1 MLREGRELVFG
12 RDPECSVALNDGR
25 VSRRH
30 AILRL
35 RNGVLEITDL
45 GSRNGTIVDGAKVAP
60 NTVIAAKDTSVFR
73 IGEAVVTLELA
84 RATSDSPWCFDRGTF
99 TSRSE
104 ATLADPARKGV
115 AALIEIA
122 WESEATATTTSDTA
136 GPPMGLQQVLT
147 KIVGPS
153 GVIGAHEGAR
163 LLMVVPTTE
172 PERIDA
178 TIELV
183 KNICAE
189 HDLNADVRL
198 ATSDKPR
205 LDSLL
210 SALSR
215 RTKADLVPPVIFQ
228 GGLRSVDALL
238 AKLDASEAPVLIV
251 GETGVGKDVLAR
263 ALHARS
269 RRAQKPIVSLNCAA
283 FTEALFESELFGHER
298 GAFTGAQTA
307 KTGLLESAAGGTVFL
322 DEIGEL
328 PLSMQAKLL
337 RVVENREV
345 LRVGAL
351 TPRQIDVRF
360 VFATNRDLHREVEQK
375 TFRQDLFFRIGS
387 ITLRIPALRERVD
400 EIVPLAEHFIAN
412 QSAKIGRPPPHLIP
426 ETARFLEGHSWPGNV
441 RELKHVI
448 ELASLIADG
457 DLIRPSDIHIER
469 YLPADAAAPSSLRA
483 SPPPSFAD
491 SEPSTQVSAGQPP
504 SGDKSERDRMLE
516 ALEKTLWNQSKAAE
530 LIGMPR
536 RTFVK
541 RLAQY
546 DLPRPRKRDS

>member
-1 MLREGRELVFG
+1 VVENVLREGRELSFG
-12 RDPECSVALNDGR
+12 RDPDCSIALNDGR

-30 AILRL
+30 ALLRV
-35 RNGVLEITDL
+35 RGGALEVTDL
-45 GSRNGTIVDGAKVAP
+45 GSRNGTVVDGAKLAA
-60 NTVIAAKDTSVFR
+60 NATTTIADTSVLR
-73 IGEAVVTLELA
+73 IGEAVITFEVA
-84 RATSDSPWCFDRGTF
+84 RVAGNSPWCFDRGTF
-99 TSRSE
+99 TSRAE
-104 ATLADPARKGV
+104 AALTGPRSGV
-115 AALIEIA
+115 AALIEIT
-122 WESEATATTTSDTA
+122 WESQATATTTSDTA
-136 GPPMGLQQVLT
+136 GPPLGLQPVLT
-147 KIVGPS
+147 KIVGPN
-153 GVIGAHEGAR
+153 GVIGAHEGGR
-163 LLMVVPTTE
+163 VLLVVPSTE
-172 PERIDA
+172 AERVDA
-178 TIELV
+178 TVTLV
-183 KNICAE
+183 KNLCEE
-189 HDLNADVRL
+189 HDLNAEVRV
-198 ATSDKPR
+198 ATSPQPR
-205 LDSLL
+205 LDGLL
-210 SALSR
+210 GSLSR
-215 RTKADLVPPVIFQ
+215 RAGELVPPVIFQ

-269 RRAQKPIVSLNCAA
+269 RRSQKPIVSLNCAA

-322 DEIGEL
+322 DEIGEM

-351 TPRQIDVRF
+351 QPRQIDVRF
-360 VFATNRDLHREVEQK
+360 VFATNRDLHLEVEQK

-400 EIVPLAEHFIAN
+400 EIVPLAEHFI
-412 QSAKIGRPPPHLIP
+412 STSCAKIGHAPPRIPP
-426 ETARFLEGHSWPGNV
+426 ETARFLEGHAWPGNV

-448 ELASLIADG
+448 ELAALVAEG
-457 DLIRPSDIHIER
+457 DAVRPTDIHIER
-469 YLPADAAAPSSLRA
+469 YLPSEASPTSSLRMT
-483 SPPPSFAD
+483 PPPTFVDPEQKTDPAAL
-491 SEPSTQVSAGQPP
+491 P
-504 SGDKSERDRMLE
+504 KSERDRMLE

-530 LIGMPR
+530 LMGMPR

-546 DLPRPRKRDS
+546 DLPRPRKREG